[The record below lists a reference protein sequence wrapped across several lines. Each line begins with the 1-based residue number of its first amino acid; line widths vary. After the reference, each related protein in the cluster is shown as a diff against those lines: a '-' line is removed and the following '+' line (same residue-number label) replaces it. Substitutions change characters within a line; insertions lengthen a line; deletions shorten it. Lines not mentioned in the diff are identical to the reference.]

1 MLSAV
6 DIFNRQENQNGSFLQ
21 SKRYWFQALT
31 VEESGTESGTGRNLA
46 LSSSGLGFN

>member
-6 DIFNRQENQNGSFLQ
+6 DIFNGQENQNGSFLQ

-31 VEESGTESGTGRNLA
+31 VEELIKSDTFIFW
-46 LSSSGLGFN
+46 LGF